1 MGGPR
6 SHLQRQPFIGWQNL
20 STYAISDPSSHGS
33 SPGKA
38 FPLSSPLGVSLLDGA
53 AGRLRLV
60 VVCDDERLFGPI
72 IEREG
77 SYKFLTY
84 ANRL

>member
-1 MGGPR
+1 
-6 SHLQRQPFIGWQNL
+6 
-20 STYAISDPSSHGS
+20 
-33 SPGKA
+33 
-38 FPLSSPLGVSLLDGA
+38 VSLLDGA